1 MQKRIAVL
9 ASGSGSNFQALIDA
23 FSKSSGRIT
32 ISGLI
37 ASKAGI
43 KAIERAEKAK
53 IPTLVLPSHKENR
66 EKFEQIMLNQLTD
79 WKVDLVVLAGFLSL
93 IPISIVNKWPN
104 AIINIHP
111 ALLPK
116 FGGIGMYGLNVH
128 QAVIEANESLSGCS
142 AHYVSEKYDEGDVI
156 DQAFVDVLKNDTAE
170 TLAKKILIEEH
181 KLLPKV
187 VERILLP

>member
-23 FSKSSGRIT
+23 FSQPSRGI
-32 ISGLI
+32 ILSGLI

-53 IPTLVLPSHKENR
+53 IPTLILPSYNEN
-66 EKFEQIMLNQLTD
+66 KASFEQNMLVQLTE

-93 IPISIVNKWPN
+93 IPISVINKWPN

-111 ALLPK
+111 SLLPK
-116 FGGIGMYGLNVH
+116 FGGKGMYGLNVH
-128 QAVIEANESLSGCS
+128 QAVIEANESISGCCV
-142 AHYVSEKYDEGDVI
+142 HYVSEKYDEGDVI
-156 DQAFVDVLKNDTAE
+156 DQAIVDVIKDDTAQ
-170 TLAKKILIEEH
+170 TLANRILIEEH